1 MATADDLE
9 GRKPAKIPKTLV
21 ERDRTKRLIIVL
33 ENSSL
38 ESAKLGKDFELLRC
52 DKHKHFLEK
61 HGRDPASFRPDI
73 THQVCVYTDWI
84 NTYNFFFLQ
93 FMN

>member
-38 ESAKLGKDFELLRC
+38 ESAKVTAYP
-52 DKHKHFLEK
+52 HVLECAAIF
-61 HGRDPASFRPDI
+61 GISVLVWYSCMRPS
-73 THQVCVYTDWI
+73 TDEEVP
-84 NTYNFFFLQ
+84 NN
-93 FMN
+93 N